1 MSMARLN
8 LSHGTLKQNLK
19 LLNKFKQAKRLRPHK
34 SCGFMVELRGR
45 EIRISKIMEASNQM
59 KIRAGSIVN
68 LIAGQYDQPSDANNF
83 RINTSEMQKVLKPN
97 DVIYFDDGK
106 VIGIIIDIQPSSAR
120 MEIKIGGVMKGCSQV
135 RFTSGKHVHLAPV
148 TNQDIYDLS

>member
-1 MSMARLN
+1 LHSRVSFKHHNIYNFYSKYRPKSNEIEDIINIFDAGMSMARLN

-45 EIRISKIMEASNQM
+45 EIRISKILEASNQM

-83 RINTSEMQKVLKPN
+83 RINTSEM
-97 DVIYFDDGK
+97 
-106 VIGIIIDIQPSSAR
+106 
-120 MEIKIGGVMKGCSQV
+120 
-135 RFTSGKHVHLAPV
+135 
-148 TNQDIYDLS
+148 

>member
-1 MSMARLN
+1 MYSGVSLNKHKFYNFYSIYSPKSNEIEDIINVFDAGMSMARLN

-45 EIRISKIMEASNQM
+45 EIRISKILDASNTM

-68 LIAGQYDQPSDANNF
+68 LIAG
-83 RINTSEMQKVLKPN
+83 
-97 DVIYFDDGK
+97 
-106 VIGIIIDIQPSSAR
+106 
-120 MEIKIGGVMKGCSQV
+120 
-135 RFTSGKHVHLAPV
+135 
-148 TNQDIYDLS
+148 